1 LLYLEVYK
9 SIIMKTKALG
19 FIGGGR
25 ITRIFLQAFVN
36 KKAIF
41 DSISVFDNNPEV
53 LHSLQQ
59 KFPFIE
65 ILEYASEAAR
75 KDIVF
80 LALHPPVIMETLEK
94 ITGAVG
100 EQTIFISLAPKISIE
115 KMASVLKPVQQ
126 IVRLIP
132 NATSVINHGYNPVSF
147 ASGMSEIQKWYILEM
162 LNLLGH
168 TFETSEEKMEAYAIL
183 SAMLPTYFWFQ
194 WNELETIGT
203 QMGLSESECKETI
216 YETMNAAL
224 NTMYH
229 SGMKPAEVMDL
240 IPVKPIGE
248 SEAQIKGI
256 YQEKLMGL
264 FEKIKP

>member
-1 LLYLEVYK
+1 
-9 SIIMKTKALG
+9 MKTKSLG

-41 DSISVFDNNPEV
+41 DSISIFDTNPEI
-53 LHSLQQ
+53 LQALKQ
-59 KFPFIE
+59 KFPFIQT
-65 ILEYASEAAR
+65 LDSASEAAR

-80 LALHPPVIMETLEK
+80 LALHPPMIMETLEK
-94 ITGAVG
+94 ISNAVSQ
-100 EQTIFISLAPKISIE
+100 QTIFISLAPKITIE
-115 KMASVLKPVQQ
+115 KIASVLKSAEQ

-147 ASGMSEIQKWYILEM
+147 APEIAEIQKWYILEM
-162 LNLLGH
+162 LNLLGQ
-168 TFETSEEKMEAYAIL
+168 TIETSEEKLEAYAIL

-194 WNELETIGT
+194 WQELEKIGS
-203 QMGLSESECKETI
+203 QIGLTETESRETI
-216 YETMNAAL
+216 YETLNAAL

-229 SGMKPAEVMDL
+229 SGMKQEEVMDL

-248 SEAQIKGI
+248 SEQQIKTI
-256 YQEKLMGL
+256 YQEKLVGL
-264 FEKIKP
+264 WEKIKP

>member
-1 LLYLEVYK
+1 
-9 SIIMKTKALG
+9 MKTKSLG

-25 ITRIFLQAFVN
+25 ITKIFLQAFVN

-41 DSISVFDNNPEV
+41 DSISVFDTNPDT
-53 LHSLQQ
+53 LQALKM
-59 KFPFIE
+59 KFPFIQ
-65 ILEYASEAAR
+65 ILSSASEAAR
-75 KDIVF
+75 KNIVF

-94 ITGAVG
+94 IKSDVTT
-100 EQTIFISLAPKISIE
+100 QTIFISLAPKITIA
-115 KMASVLKPVQQ
+115 KIASVLPVDQ

-132 NATSVINHGYNPVSF
+132 NATSVINHGYNPVSL
-147 ASGMSEIQKWYILEM
+147 ASGISEIQKWYILEM

-168 TFETSEEKMEAYAIL
+168 TFETAEEKLEGYALL

-194 WNELETIGT
+194 WNELEALGT
-203 QMGLSESECKETI
+203 QMGLTETESRESVF
-216 YETMNAAL
+216 ETMSAAL

-240 IPVKPIGE
+240 IPLKPIGE

-264 FEKIKP
+264 FGKIKP

>member
-1 LLYLEVYK
+1 
-9 SIIMKTKALG
+9 MKTKSLG

-41 DSISVFDNNPEV
+41 DSISVFDSNPET
-53 LHSLQQ
+53 LQALKQ
-59 KFPFIE
+59 KFPFIKT
-65 ILEYASEAAR
+65 LVYASEAAK

-80 LALHPPVIMETLEK
+80 LALHPPVIMETLGK
-94 ITGAVG
+94 ITGAVS
-100 EQTIFISLAPKISIE
+100 EQTIFISLAPKITIE
-115 KMASVLKPVQQ
+115 KMAAVLKPVNQ

-147 ASGMSEIQKWYILEM
+147 GPEVSEIQKWYILEM
-162 LNLLGH
+162 LNLLGQ
-168 TFETSEEKMEAYAIL
+168 TFETSEEKLEGYALI
-183 SAMLPTYFWFQ
+183 SSMLPTYFWFQ
-194 WNELETIGT
+194 WRELEVLGN
-203 QMGLSESECKETI
+203 QFGLSEAECRETI

-229 SGMKPAEVMDL
+229 SGMKPEEVMDL
-240 IPVKPIGE
+240 IPSKPIKE
-248 SEAQIKGI
+248 NEEQIKAI
-256 YQEKLMGL
+256 YQEKLTAL

>member
-1 LLYLEVYK
+1 
-9 SIIMKTKALG
+9 MKTKSLG

-25 ITRIFLQAFVN
+25 ITNIFLQAFVN

-41 DSISVFDNNPEV
+41 DSISVFDTNPDTV
-53 LHSLQQ
+53 QALKL
-59 KFPFIE
+59 KFPFIQV
-65 ILEYASEAAR
+65 LSSASEAAR

-94 ITGAVG
+94 IKSDVTS
-100 EQTIFISLAPKISIE
+100 QTIFISLAPKITLA
-115 KMASVLKPVQQ
+115 KMASVLPISQL
-126 IVRLIP
+126 VRLIP

-147 ASGMSEIQKWYILEM
+147 APGMSEIQKWYILEM

-168 TFETSEEKMEAYAIL
+168 TFETAEEKLEGYALI

-194 WNELETIGT
+194 WNELEAIGT
-203 QMGLSESECKETI
+203 QFGLSDAECRESVF
-216 YETMNAAL
+216 ETMSAAL

-229 SGMKPAEVMDL
+229 SGMSPTEVMDL

-248 SEAQIKGI
+248 NESQIKTI

-264 FEKIKP
+264 FGKIKP

>member
-1 LLYLEVYK
+1 
-9 SIIMKTKALG
+9 MKTKSLG

-41 DSISVFDNNPEV
+41 ESISVFDTNPEA
-53 LHSLQQ
+53 LQALKLQ
-59 KFPFIE
+59 FPFIQ
-65 ILEYASEAAR
+65 ILTTASEVAK
-75 KDIVF
+75 KDVVF
-80 LALHPPVIMETLEK
+80 LALHPPVIMEALELIK
-94 ITGAVG
+94 DEITD
-100 EQTIFISLAPKISIE
+100 QTIFISLAPKITIA
-115 KMASVLKPVQQ
+115 KIATVLPINQ

-168 TFETSEEKMEAYAIL
+168 TFETAEEKLEGYALL

-194 WNELETIGT
+194 WHELETIGM
-203 QMGLSESECKETI
+203 QFGLSDAECRESIFETL
-216 YETMNAAL
+216 NASL
-224 NTMYH
+224 NAMYR
-229 SGMKPAEVMDL
+229 SGMKPEDVMNL
-240 IPVKPIGE
+240 IPVKPIGANE
-248 SEAQIKGI
+248 DQIKAI
-256 YQEKLMGL
+256 YQEKLTAL